1 MSTLLGKLYID
12 PLLSNFAVG
21 YAPHGLI
28 APDVFPIVNVP
39 RQSGV
44 YAVFEQADLF
54 RVGDTKRAPGTEAN
68 RIRFRVGS
76 DTYFCI
82 NYALKTQVLLEE
94 TANADAVFRMQLE
107 QQRVGGALTMLALD
121 WENRLAGRVFNATNV
136 GSSVQVAS
144 SWTASTSNPVG
155 DLNTALDNVEN
166 ATGYRPNTMVIG
178 VEAWRALRRHP
189 DVINKSRNP
198 NIVAGGN
205 YPAVEEVARLFEL
218 ERILVGTAF
227 RNTAQEG
234 QPQNLKP
241 VWGPH
246 ALLAYLETQ
255 QAVDAPTYGA
265 AFRWVE
271 PSVPNM
277 QVERLPFDSRIKAQE
292 LEVGY
297 FQDENVV
304 APALGFLV
312 QSVY

>member
-21 YAPHGLI
+21 YAPRGLI
-28 APDVFPIVNVP
+28 APQVFPIVDVP

-54 RVGDTKRAPGTEAN
+54 RVGSTLRAPGTQAN
-68 RIRFRVGS
+68 QIRFRVGS
-76 DTYFCI
+76 DTYFCT

-94 TANADAVFRMQLE
+94 IANADAVFRMKLE
-107 QQRVGGALTMLALD
+107 QQRVAGALTMLSLD
-121 WENRLAGRVFNATNV
+121 WENRLAGRLFNTSNV

-144 SWTASTSNPVG
+144 SWTSSASNPVG
-155 DLNTALDNVEN
+155 DLNTAIDNVQN
-166 ATGYRPNTMVIG
+166 ATGYRPNTIVVG

-205 YPAVEEVARLFEL
+205 YPAVEEVARLFEVD
-218 ERILVGTAF
+218 RILVGAAYK
-227 RNTAQEG
+227 NTAQEG

-246 ALLAYLETQ
+246 CLVAFMEHDQLI
-255 QAVDAPTYGA
+255 DAPTYGA

-271 PSVPNM
+271 AGVPNM
-277 QVERLPFDSRIKAQE
+277 QVERLPYDSRIKAQE

-297 FQDENVV
+297 FQDDKIV
-304 APALGFLV
+304 AKPLGFLV
-312 QSVY
+312 SSCV

>member
-1 MSTLLGKLYID
+1 MSALLGKLYID

-21 YAPHGLI
+21 FEPRGLI
-28 APDVFPIVNVP
+28 APKVFPIVDVP

-54 RVGDTKRAPGTEAN
+54 RVGDTRRAPGTEAN

-76 DTYFCI
+76 DTYFCT

-94 TANADAVFRMQLE
+94 VANADAIFRMKLD
-107 QQRVGGALTMLALD
+107 QQRVSGALTMLSMD
-121 WENRLAGRVFNATNV
+121 WENRLAGRLFNTTNV
-136 GSSVQVAS
+136 GSSVQVSS
-144 SWTASTSNPVG
+144 SWTSSSSNPVG
-155 DLNTALDNVEN
+155 DLNTAIDNVQN
-166 ATGYRPNTMVIG
+166 ATGYRPNTIVIG

-205 YPAVEEVARLFEL
+205 YPAAEEVARLFEVD
-218 ERILVGTAF
+218 RILVGAAY

-234 QPQNLKP
+234 LPQNLKP
-241 VWGPH
+241 IWGPH
-246 ALLAYLETQ
+246 ALVAYMEYDQLI
-255 QAVDAPTYGA
+255 DAPTFGA

-271 PSVPNM
+271 AGVPNM
-277 QVERLPFDSRIKAQE
+277 QVERLPYDSRVKAQE

-297 FQDENVV
+297 FQDDKIV
-304 APALGFLV
+304 AKPLGFLV
-312 QSVY
+312 NSCV